1 MNFSKI
7 TLIAVLSIAHPL
19 QAKPLLTSS
28 EETYESVCI
37 DYSDTAERLIDI
49 CSRALESN
57 GATLAD
63 RLEMMDSL
71 AWAHEGVGDD
81 AKAQAVF
88 EDIYALDPSA
98 AQGLAGLAWMA
109 YGREEYEVAADWF
122 KKALTVAPE
131 EDTLAGLGASLY
143 ELGEI
148 SLDETIG
155 YLDAALAIDPEYAWA
170 IRQKGWVL
178 EEEGRY
184 DDALSAF
191 EEALTLNPDDFN
203 ALYGIGYVHTEDE
216 GWDAALRA
224 LNRALQVDPDHPW
237 ALSRRSLALLYLDR
251 PAQSLKDGKRVIA
264 LMPESSEG
272 YVRVARA
279 EAEMGRGADA
289 LSTLEEAVGVVG
301 YDPYLIYWQARFL
314 WNADRASEAL
324 DSLGEVFE
332 NQDQDYFDHSLL
344 LRILLEQEQFEQ
356 ARPAVDAALAE
367 YPDAAFLMFYE
378 SLVLVGEGDYVAAE
392 TRFDEAMAADLPKSQ
407 LKRFLKSLVGAA
419 QYVQAVQLRVRY
431 SAMDD

>member
-1 MNFSKI
+1 M
-7 TLIAVLSIAHPL
+7 
-19 QAKPLLTSS
+19 
-28 EETYESVCI
+28 
-37 DYSDTAERLIDI
+37 
-49 CSRALESN
+49 
-57 GATLAD
+57 
-63 RLEMMDSL
+63 
-71 AWAHEGVGDD
+71 
-81 AKAQAVF
+81 
-88 EDIYALDPSA
+88 
-98 AQGLAGLAWMA
+98 
-109 YGREEYEVAADWF
+109 
-122 KKALTVAPE
+122 
-131 EDTLAGLGASLY
+131 
-143 ELGEI
+143 
-148 SLDETIG
+148 
-155 YLDAALAIDPEYAWA
+155 
-170 IRQKGWVL
+170 
-178 EEEGRY
+178 
-184 DDALSAF
+184 
-191 EEALTLNPDDFN
+191 TLNPDDFN

-314 WNADRASEAL
+314 WNADRATEAL
-324 DSLGEVFE
+324 DLLAKLFE
-332 NQDQDYFDHSLL
+332 NEDHDYFDHSLR

-378 SLVLVGEGDYVAAE
+378 SLVLVGEGDYVTAE